1 MPGCPPRCTSGNK
14 QDDCKGRVVH
24 LLARDDQGYSRH
36 TICNGIAPA
45 MPSTTPETPI
55 YPFQHVCGDF
65 FHHMGISYLVL
76 VDRYSHWPIVTP
88 SREGAKGLIHTLR
101 DTFAT
106 YGIPDSITSDGGP
119 EFASQ
124 ITRTFLKDWNV
135 HHRISSAYHPHAN
148 CRAEVGVK
156 SMKRLIAGNTGP
168 GGTLTDSFHKAML
181 TYRNNPDPE
190 TKLSPAMCVFG
201 RPTRDLLPGNPTQYV
216 PHRTWRDTLNLRE
229 KALSKRSIAGKA
241 RWDEHTAGLTPL
253 NTVRIQNQTGRHPTR
268 WDKSGIVVE
277 VLQYHQYGVR
287 TDGSGRLTTR
297 NRRYL
302 RRYTPHPS
310 DDLHPTPYYPLPTP
324 TPQPCTPSEA
334 TTGLSRPVAAPDPPT
349 HHPTG
354 RPHHACSRP

>member
-1 MPGCPPRCTSGNK
+1 MCAAVSNTPLGWEDVQIATAADDALQDLAHLIEEGPPDRRHQMPPAIHAFFPYLSNVDGVLTYRDRIIIPTSLRRTCLDALHAAHQGTSRMTARAESSIFWPGMTKDIAATRDRC
-14 QDDCKGRVVH
+14 
-24 LLARDDQGYSRH
+24 
-36 TICNGIAPA
+36 TICNGITPSQPA
-45 MPSTTPETPI
+45 MPFTTPETPI

-88 SREGAKGLIHTLR
+88 SKEGAKGLTHTLR

-119 EFASQ
+119 EFASHT
-124 ITRTFLKDWNV
+124 TRAFLKDWNV

-201 RPTRDLLPGNPTQYV
+201 RPTRDLLPGNPTKYT
-216 PHRTWRDTLNLRE
+216 PHRTWKDMLSLRE

-241 RWDEHTAGLTPL
+241 RWDEHTARFCTD
-253 NTVRIQNQTGRHPTR
+253 Q
-268 WDKSGIVVE
+268 DYS
-277 VLQYHQYGVR
+277 LQ
-287 TDGSGRLTTR
+287 GSQC
-297 NRRYL
+297 N
-302 RRYTPHPS
+302 H
-310 DDLHPTPYYPLPTP
+310 DN
-324 TPQPCTPSEA
+324 
-334 TTGLSRPVAAPDPPT
+334 
-349 HHPTG
+349 
-354 RPHHACSRP
+354 